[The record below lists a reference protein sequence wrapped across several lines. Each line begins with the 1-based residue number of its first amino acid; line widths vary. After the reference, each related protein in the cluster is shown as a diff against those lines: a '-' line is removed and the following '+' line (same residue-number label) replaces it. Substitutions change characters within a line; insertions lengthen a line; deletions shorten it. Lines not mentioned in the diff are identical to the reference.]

1 MGAGRYVIH
10 EELLARDWNA
20 LKRAF
25 ETPEERAKREKDM
38 DLIRGIS
45 GKVAMIQETP
55 FPESS
60 PDWEMDISP
69 TKE

>member
-1 MGAGRYVIH
+1 MHSREH
-10 EELLARDWNA
+10 
-20 LKRAF
+20 LKLQKK
-25 ETPEERAKREKDM
+25 ERKREKDM